1 MSARPISVVIR
12 AKDEA
17 ASIGR
22 TLELLERQ
30 TVRPEVVVVDSGS
43 TDGSTDIVR
52 AHDAKLVQIPATSFT
67 FGGALNTGAEHA
79 TAEVVVALS
88 AHAFPKDDGW
98 LQRMLDA
105 MADPD
110 VACASGQSA
119 APDGAPLDHDVV
131 QDLALARAYP
141 LWGYSSHAGAFRRS
155 LWTQRGFRTDMTAS
169 EDKEW
174 AWHWLERGH
183 KVVLG
188 PGLTV
193 EHSHV
198 GDPAHAQFDRALREW
213 SWAGAFA
220 EVPPQ
225 GVGELAARWWRDRER
240 YPSHARARLSPKRL
254 ARLTGEF
261 AGRRLARRRRP
272 A

>member
-88 AHAFPKDDGW
+88 AHAFPKDDAW

-188 PGLTV
+188 PASPSITAMSVTRRTRSSIARCASGRGRVPSRRCRLRA
-193 EHSHV
+193 SASSP
-198 GDPAHAQFDRALREW
+198 PA
-213 SWAGAFA
+213 G
-220 EVPPQ
+220 
-225 GVGELAARWWRDRER
+225 GETASATPVTR
-240 YPSHARARLSPKRL
+240 
-254 ARLTGEF
+254 
-261 AGRRLARRRRP
+261 GRG
-272 A
+272 